1 MIDSRTTRRL
11 LTVAALILMAVAVSG
26 CRRDTRKRIAVIPKA
41 TSHLY
46 WLSVQAG
53 ALAAGQELNVEV
65 LWNAPP
71 TETDYA
77 RQIEIVDS
85 MIVQQVDG
93 IAIAA
98 SERKALVIPVDRA
111 MAAGIPVT
119 VFDSGLDSD
128 NYTSYIATD
137 NREAGRMAAR
147 ELARLVG
154 EQGKVAVVLHAP
166 GSVSTMDR
174 EEGFAEV
181 MKNEFPEIE
190 IVASNYAMASRA
202 KAVAV
207 SENILT
213 AHPDLKGVFAST
225 EPSAAGIA
233 LALKSRNLYGKV
245 RFVAFDSSDPL
256 IEDLRGGIIDS
267 LVVQDPFHMGFEA
280 VRTLVETI
288 NGGAVE
294 KRVDLQARVVRAA
307 DLDQPEVMHLLK
319 PDLDTYLKRQ

>member
-1 MIDSRTTRRL
+1 
-11 LTVAALILMAVAVSG
+11 
-26 CRRDTRKRIAVIPKA
+26 RDTRKRIAVIPKA

-154 EQGKVAVVLHAP
+154 EQGKVAMVLHAP

-225 EPSAAGIA
+225 EPGAAGIA
-233 LALKSRNLYGKV
+233 LALKGRNFYGKV
-245 RFVAFDSSDPL
+245 RFVAF
-256 IEDLRGGIIDS
+256 
-267 LVVQDPFHMGFEA
+267 
-280 VRTLVETI
+280 
-288 NGGAVE
+288 
-294 KRVDLQARVVRAA
+294 
-307 DLDQPEVMHLLK
+307 
-319 PDLDTYLKRQ
+319 